1 MLPLTE
7 PRPGGTL
14 RRTRSRRC
22 RVCSA
27 PRRGAALKKFVV
39 LAALASIA
47 ATALA
52 GSASADHSWGKYHWA
67 RTSNPFTIDLGN
79 NTSSTWGLS
88 TASSDWSAST
98 VLDTRVVSSNK
109 NRATC
114 DATSGRVEVCNYD
127 YGNTGWLGLAQIW
140 IYRGGSHIAQG
151 VVKLNDYYF
160 SGAGK
165 SYAYNNSAEMQHVTC
180 QEVGH
185 TFGLDHQSE
194 TGASLNTCMDY
205 YHNTSAQDTQ
215 STHPNQGD
223 YDELLCIYDP
233 NVKRQTLVSGGHRCR
248 GTGHYDSFNSSGG
261 ALGSF
266 PGAAPSFAP
275 GSQVGE
281 SKYVDHL
288 PDGSLLVTW
297 VTWVN
302 H

>member
-1 MLPLTE
+1 
-7 PRPGGTL
+7 
-14 RRTRSRRC
+14 
-22 RVCSA
+22 V
-27 PRRGAALKKFVV
+27 KKLVV
-39 LAALASIA
+39 LAALVSIA
-47 ATALA
+47 ATALV
-52 GSASADHSWGKYHWA
+52 GSASANHSWGRYHWA

-79 NTSSTWGLS
+79 NTTSAWSSLLT

-98 VLDTRVVSSNK
+98 VLNTRIVSSSK

-127 YGNTGWLGLAQIW
+127 YGDTGWLGVAQIW

-151 VVKLNDYYF
+151 TVKVNDYYF
-160 SGAGK
+160 SGGGS
-165 SYAYNNSAEMQHVTC
+165 SYAYNNSAEKQHVIC
-180 QEVGH
+180 QEIGH

-205 YHNTSAQDTQ
+205 YHNTSASDTQ

-223 YDELLCIYDP
+223 YDELRCIYDP
-233 NVKRQTLVSGGHRCR
+233 TVKRQTLVTGGHKCR
-248 GTGHYDSFNSSGG
+248 GTGHYDSFNSAGG
-261 ALGSF
+261 AFGTF

-275 GSQVGE
+275 GTRVGE
-281 SKYVDHL
+281 SKYLDHL

-302 H
+302 R